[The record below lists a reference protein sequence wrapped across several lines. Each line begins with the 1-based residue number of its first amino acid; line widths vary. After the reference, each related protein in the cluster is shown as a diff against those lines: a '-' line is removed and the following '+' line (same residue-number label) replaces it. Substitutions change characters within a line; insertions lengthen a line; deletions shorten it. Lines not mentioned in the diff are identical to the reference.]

1 MEKKVVLL
9 ILRDNSPELVFG
21 DLKGRVPQKN
31 EKQGLNKVLY
41 GFIWFYFFRSP
52 SPWGDWSIY
61 SERLSQYS
69 VQGLHGLTPEDAGG
83 KAQKNK
89 FSQLLSLE

>member
-1 MEKKVVLL
+1 LL
-9 ILRDNSPELVFG
+9 ILCGNSPGVPELVFG
-21 DLKGRVPQKN
+21 DLKGGVPQKN

-69 VQGLHGLTPEDAGG
+69 VLD
-83 KAQKNK
+83 
-89 FSQLLSLE
+89 FMV